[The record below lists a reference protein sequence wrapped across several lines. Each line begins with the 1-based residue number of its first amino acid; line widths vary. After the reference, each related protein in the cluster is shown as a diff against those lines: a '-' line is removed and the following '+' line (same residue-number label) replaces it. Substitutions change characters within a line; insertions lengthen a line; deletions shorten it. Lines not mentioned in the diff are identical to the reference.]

1 MYSFRNINPW
11 WHVLRGAPD
20 VPGPFCLYK
29 EHQGRS
35 ERTKACMEA
44 VLSQAPPRASLK
56 QLSPKRQ
63 QEELSIGLVML
74 AKFPL

>member
-1 MYSFRNINPW
+1 MACPGGE
-11 WHVLRGAPD
+11 GAD

-35 ERTKACMEA
+35 ERTKGWMEA
-44 VLSQAPPRASLK
+44 ILSQDPPRASLK

-63 QEELSIGLVML
+63 QEELSIRVGDVG
-74 AKFPL
+74 